1 MLKTFLRAF
10 VVFHLE
16 SRMPTLTPGAVWAYW
31 RSRPTIHFV
40 LDQTRTARS
49 SQIKRSLDRVY
60 PF

>member
-16 SRMPTLTPGAVWAYW
+16 SRMPALTPSAVWAYW

-40 LDQTRTARS
+40 LNQTRIARGS
-49 SQIKRSLDRVY
+49 KIKRSLDQVY

>member
-10 VVFHLE
+10 LVFHLE
-16 SRMPTLTPGAVWAYW
+16 SRMPALTPSAVLAYW

-40 LDQTRTARS
+40 LEQTHALRS

>member
-10 VVFHLE
+10 FVFHLE
-16 SRMPTLTPGAVWAYW
+16 FRMPALTPSAVWTYW

-40 LDQTRTARS
+40 LEQTHAARS
-49 SQIKRSLDRVY
+49 NQIKRSLDRVY

>member
-1 MLKTFLRAF
+1 
-10 VVFHLE
+10 
-16 SRMPTLTPGAVWAYW
+16 MPALTPSAVLAYW

-40 LDQTRTARS
+40 LEQTRAARN

>member
-1 MLKTFLRAF
+1 
-10 VVFHLE
+10 
-16 SRMPTLTPGAVWAYW
+16 MPALTPSAVLAYW

-40 LDQTRTARS
+40 LEQTHAAGS

>member
-16 SRMPTLTPGAVWAYW
+16 SRMPALTASAVWSYW

-40 LDQTRTARS
+40 LEQKHTARS
-49 SQIKRSLDRVY
+49 SQIKRSLDRIY